1 MRTMLSSLSAV
12 LLLGVIA
19 TACGGSEGSEVEG
32 TANKGTG
39 ASSSTGGSPV
49 LGGTTGNGGSNGT
62 GSTGTVIKPGDACAT
77 GTANA
82 ALSGVNMIVMFDRSS
97 SMTQEA
103 NDAGDTRWDLTSAAL
118 KAFFADPE
126 EAGLKLALR
135 FFPHD
140 VPAEGCRQDEDD
152 APGCNVNACAMPLV
166 PLGTL
171 TADAAPTDAHE
182 KALLDATDM
191 SAPDVPQG
199 TPIFAALGGAL
210 QWAGAQRMMTPGENS
225 VVVLV
230 TDGEANGCN
239 DDIGDI
245 AQLAADAFAA
255 NQIRTYAIGLTG
267 SQEGDM
273 DQIAEAG
280 GTEKGI
286 FVADGNNATQQ
297 LKDALGAIRGEVLD
311 CDFPMPEAKPG
322 FNVDPGLINVN
333 YTPGGGMES
342 TLTQVA
348 GADACGANPSW
359 YYDNVTN
366 PTRIILCKS
375 TCDTITADPMA
386 SLQILL
392 GCATTSEPPK

>member
-1 MRTMLSSLSAV
+1 
-12 LLLGVIA
+12 
-19 TACGGSEGSEVEG
+19 
-32 TANKGTG
+32 
-39 ASSSTGGSPV
+39 
-49 LGGTTGNGGSNGT
+49 
-62 GSTGTVIKPGDACAT
+62 
-77 GTANA
+77 
-82 ALSGVNMIVMFDRSS
+82 
-97 SMTQEA
+97 MTEEA

-126 EAGLKLALR
+126 ESGLKLALR

-140 VPAEGCRQDEDD
+140 LPAEGCRKEEED
-152 APGCNVNACAMPLV
+152 APNCNVNACAMPLV
-166 PLGTL
+166 PLGAL
-171 TADAAPTDAHE
+171 TADAAPTDAQE

-191 SAPDVPQG
+191 SAPPNVSQG
-199 TPIFAALGGAL
+199 TPIFAALSGAL
-210 QWAGAQRMMTPGENS
+210 QWATNQRGMTPTENS

-239 DDIGDI
+239 NDIGDI
-245 AQLAADAFAA
+245 SQLAADAFAA

-311 CDFPMPEAKPG
+311 CDFPMPEPKPG
-322 FNVDPGLINVN
+322 IDVDPALINVN
-333 YTPGGGMES
+333 YTPSGGMET

-348 GADACGANPSW
+348 NADACGANPSW
-359 YYDNVTN
+359 YYDNVAA
-366 PTRIILCKS
+366 PTRIILCKN

-392 GCATTSEPPK
+392 GCATSSDVPK

>member
-1 MRTMLSSLSAV
+1 MLNSLSAV

-19 TACGGSEGSEVEG
+19 TACGGSDGSEVEG
-32 TANKGTG
+32 TANKGQG
-39 ASSSTGGSPV
+39 ASSSTGGTPV
-49 LGGTTGNGGSNGT
+49 LGGTTGSGGSNGS
-62 GSTGTVIKPGDACAT
+62 GATGTVIKPGDACAT
-77 GTANA
+77 GTASA
-82 ALSGVNMIVMFDRSS
+82 ALSGVNMIVMFDRST
-97 SMTQEA
+97 SMTEEA
-103 NDAGDTRWDLTSAAL
+103 NDAGASRWDLTSAAL
-118 KAFFADPE
+118 KAFFADPD

-140 VPAEGCRQDEDD
+140 LPAEGCRQDRNN

-191 SAPDVPQG
+191 SAPDLAQG

-210 QWAGAQRMMTPGENS
+210 QWAAAQRTMTPDENS

-239 DDIGDI
+239 NDIGDI
-245 AQLAADAFAA
+245 SQLAADALAA
-255 NQIRTYAIGLTG
+255 DQIRTYAIGLTG
-267 SQEGDM
+267 SQQNDM

-286 FVADGNNATQQ
+286 FVADGNDATQQ
-297 LKDALGAIRGEVLD
+297 LKDALGAIRGQVLD

-322 FNVDPGLINVN
+322 IDVDPALINVN
-333 YTPGGGMES
+333 YTPSGGMES

-348 GADACGANPSW
+348 NADACGATPSW
-359 YYDNVTN
+359 YYDNVAA
-366 PTRIILCKS
+366 PTRIILCPS
-375 TCDTITADPMA
+375 TCDTITSDPMA

-392 GCATTSEPPK
+392 GCATSSEVPK